1 MKTILFRQIILSTL
15 ALMASTYVLFASQE
29 MVENCDD
36 LTILIKQRP
45 VVPEEA
51 PRNTSLFFAEYNETL
66 SAVMLGCNDSIGDVT
81 VTLESTAGD
90 WYQAVFDTSD
100 GAILIPASGDSGH
113 YTLTIETAAHV
124 VYEGE
129 FYL

>member
-1 MKTILFRQIILSTL
+1 MKTKQLLR
-15 ALMASTYVLFASQE
+15 MAVCCL
-29 MVENCDD
+29 
-36 LTILIKQRP
+36 LTITGSWSAKAFMNQKEDGYTISIHKVLSDPQGEPRDS
-45 VVPEEA
+45 VP
-51 PRNTSLFFAEYNETL
+51 FFAEYNETL

-90 WYQAVFDTSD
+90 WYQTVFDTSD
-100 GAILIPASGDSGH
+100 GAILVPASGLSG
-113 YTLTIETAAHV
+113 YYVLTIETADHT

>member
-1 MKTILFRQIILSTL
+1 MNFKSFFLKVGCALLLVALSAPIVSAKETGVNDGHTIILL
-15 ALMASTYVLFASQE
+15 
-29 MVENCDD
+29 
-36 LTILIKQRP
+36 
-45 VVPEEA
+45 
-51 PRNTSLFFAEYNETL
+51 PRNTELPDGPRTGVPFFAEYNETL

-90 WYQAVFDTSD
+90 WYQTVFDTSD
-100 GAILIPASGDSGH
+100 GAILIPASGDTGH
-113 YTLTIETAAHV
+113 YTLTIETADHT

>member
-1 MKTILFRQIILSTL
+1 MKTKMSLQRAALLLVSLMIVSGFAIASNRQLRDGVSI
-15 ALMASTYVLFASQE
+15 
-29 MVENCDD
+29 
-36 LTILIKQRP
+36 TIHQ
-45 VVPEEA
+45 VPNEAIGA
-51 PRNTSLFFAEYNETL
+51 PRTVCPFFAEYNETL

-90 WYQAVFDTSD
+90 WYQTEFDTSD

>member
-1 MKTILFRQIILSTL
+1 
-15 ALMASTYVLFASQE
+15 
-29 MVENCDD
+29 
-36 LTILIKQRP
+36 
-45 VVPEEA
+45 
-51 PRNTSLFFAEYNETL
+51 
-66 SAVMLGCNDSIGDVT
+66 MLGCNDSIGDVT

-90 WYQAVFDTSD
+90 WYQTEFDTSD
-100 GAILIPASGDSGH
+100 GAILVPASGDSGH

>member
-1 MKTILFRQIILSTL
+1 MTIKSILIKTGCAFL
-15 ALMASTYVLFASQE
+15 AAVLFAS
-29 MVENCDD
+29 VIPAKGIDVNDG
-36 LTILIKQRP
+36 LTITLKPRNDAQP
-45 VVPEEA
+45 GA
-51 PRNTSLFFAEYNETL
+51 PRDIVPFFAEYNETL

-90 WYQAVFDTSD
+90 WYQTEFDTSD

>member
-1 MKTILFRQIILSTL
+1 MKVKQFLRMAVCCLLTMAVAWSARAFMNQGEDGYTIPIHKVSTDP
-15 ALMASTYVLFASQE
+15 QG
-29 MVENCDD
+29 
-36 LTILIKQRP
+36 
-45 VVPEEA
+45 A
-51 PRNTSLFFAEYNETL
+51 PRDIVPFFAEYNETL

-90 WYQAVFDTSD
+90 WYQTVFDTSD
-100 GAILIPASGDSGH
+100 GAILVPASGDTGH
-113 YTLTIETAAHV
+113 YTLTIETADHT